1 MTNIN
6 KNPWPGN
13 TELPVVF
20 IADCSSRREMKL
32 LKGLVESNRP
42 ENRDYEIIYR
52 PLRTTDR
59 RQLCKGDI
67 AASIARFGDCYLSPI
82 RLNWIPRKQK
92 DEGLSLR
99 DLITGHT
106 ANPNRLQQLI
116 SSFAGGLDTGVIA
129 GPGASAAELHRD
141 FELRKSKGF
150 EYPNFTDFIERSA
163 LLALEKAQRNI
174 SGARY
179 RVPRLIDNEIIQRPA
194 MREALQQ
201 IAESSGKDL
210 DSLEKYARKCLH
222 EMAATPT
229 PIGNDIAAALGRFMF
244 ERGFDPDIDIDENE
258 IARIQQLLKEKPVA
272 FLFTH
277 KSHIDGFLLIWL
289 FHQYNLT
296 PAHIFGGINMSLP
309 GLGQLLRSSG
319 AIFIR
324 RSFGNDEVYKAVF
337 RNYIDYLGEK
347 RFPVMWAME
356 GTRSRTGKL
365 MPPRYGLIN
374 YVASAYARDDA
385 QDLVMMPISI
395 CYDQVPEIAD
405 YDALQAGGN
414 KRPESASWFMEY
426 ISGLKNPHGKIHV
439 RFGEGVPISRYI
451 DQSQPNVDKRAI
463 QKLAFDLAV
472 DVNKAT
478 PVTINGLICYVL
490 LENGHRAI
498 NFKELSSGVYA
509 LWRLAKLLDVHL
521 SDEAKEINEECLR
534 KRLAQLGGTGVIKI
548 VNDGIESVYMIP
560 HDSGRMA
567 AYYRNGI
574 LHFFTTSAIAELAL
588 LAVRSEGKS
597 AIEEFHAEALRLRDL
612 LKHEFFFEGSEQFL
626 LSMER
631 EMDLRMHDWRKHIA
645 RGSEAAR
652 KLLHD
657 LDPLIGHGT
666 LRAFIEA
673 YLVVAR
679 SLRMD
684 TGVQDVQPKV
694 LIDRALTLG
703 KQRVLQQRI
712 HCEESVSSVYFE
724 NAVKIAES
732 LNLLQ
737 ASSESPEKRQQWL
750 NELRALTANIRMLA
764 SISEAQ
770 RLSERSHLEE
780 TLVYS

>member
-1 MTNIN
+1 MSQIN
-6 KNPWPGN
+6 KNPWP
-13 TELPVVF
+13 TDTDLPVIF
-20 IADCSSRREMKL
+20 IADCSSKREMKL
-32 LKGLVESNRP
+32 LKQFIDAHRPANRIY
-42 ENRDYEIIYR
+42 DIVYR
-52 PLRTTDR
+52 PLRTASR
-59 RQLCKGDI
+59 RRLSKGDLM
-67 AASIARFGDCYLSPI
+67 AAIERFDNCYLSPI

-92 DEGLSLR
+92 DEGVTFR
-99 DLITGHT
+99 DLVAGHT
-106 ANPNRLQQLI
+106 ANPNALQQLV
-116 SSFAGGLDTGVIA
+116 SSVAGGLDTGVIV
-129 GPGASAAELHRD
+129 GPGATAD
-141 FELRKSKGF
+141 ELRENFERKKSKGF
-150 EYPNFTDFIERSA
+150 EYPDLAAFIERSA
-163 LLALEKAQRNI
+163 LLALEKAHRDL

-179 RVPRLIDNEIIQRPA
+179 RVPRLIDNEVIQRPA
-194 MREALQQ
+194 MREALEH
-201 IAESSGKDL
+201 IAESCGKNL
-210 DSLEKYARKCLH
+210 ESLEKYARKCLH
-222 EMAATPT
+222 EMAATPS

-244 ERGFDPDIDIDENE
+244 ERGFDPDIDIDEND

-324 RSFGNDEVYKAVF
+324 RSFGDDEVYKAVF
-337 RNYIDYLGEK
+337 RNYIDYLGDK

-405 YDALQAGGN
+405 YDALQAGGS

-451 DQSQPNVDKRAI
+451 DQSNPRVDKRAV

-472 DVNKAT
+472 DVNRAT
-478 PVTINGLICYVL
+478 PVTINGLLCYVL

-498 NFKELSSGVYA
+498 NFKELSGGVYA

-521 SDEAKEINEECLR
+521 SDEAREITEDCLR
-534 KRLAQLGGTGVIKI
+534 KRLTQLGGTGVIKI
-548 VNDGIESVYMIP
+548 INDGIETVYMIP

-567 AYYRNGI
+567 AYYRNGM

-588 LAVRSEGKS
+588 LAVRSEGK
-597 AIEEFHAEALRLRDL
+597 AALEEFHAEALRIRDL
-612 LKHEFFFEGSEQFL
+612 LKHEFFFEGSENFL
-626 LSMER
+626 VTLEQ
-631 EMDLRMHDWRKHIA
+631 EMDLRMPGWQQVIT

-652 KLLHD
+652 GLLTE
-657 LDPLIGHGT
+657 LDTLIGHGT

-684 TGVQDVQPKV
+684 TGVQDVQTKT

-724 NAVKIAES
+724 NAVKIADS
-732 LNLLQ
+732 LKLLQ
-737 ASSESPEKRQQWL
+737 ASESAPELRQQWL
-750 NELRALTANIRMLA
+750 DELRALTANIRFLA
-764 SISEAQ
+764 SISESR
-770 RLSERSHLEE
+770 RLAERTQLED
-780 TLVYS
+780 TMAYS